1 MEGTAPEQAAPESS
15 FGEKLFDARCK
26 VLISP
31 QQTPVDALAEVWSQ
45 GLLVKPDT
53 GSTTFAP
60 YTESAKIAAAN
71 YRVSLT
77 TTSGA
82 VIALSQLGTNYDH
95 FVQRFTESW
104 GDSMAKALLMVE
116 PKTYYEAPC
125 YWSSQ
130 QTSVQCRARVY
141 ETALVLLPYDGI
153 PVRLPFSSII
163 EVGLESYKVRVT
175 TAERGTFELSRLG
188 DASEF
193 FIEKLREA
201 MKNVEAASLETIR
214 TMIPSASYDEL
225 QKLSRLMIEGR
236 AALRT
241 DVEVVSPELWA
252 KLEKC
257 VGLSPLADSYRYLSG
272 FAVKRLEAVG
282 LRKSKDTVYVWF
294 ILPLMGTVGSGGNVV
309 ALEVTSE
316 GGHATYLF
324 RVMPRSAF
332 PTATF
337 DQFVRDAAPMIR
349 DLNEAIITTGF
360 RREPIY
366 LSEDRLNTPE
376 YSKYLYASKHLESL
390 RLLRERFIGRIIH
403 NTFDQWKA
411 DLTEALVFN
420 TSTTD
425 ETSRWSKSKLDFV
438 EFPEDGEATNSG

>member
-26 VLISP
+26 VLIPP

-45 GLLVKPDT
+45 GLLIKPDT
-53 GSTTFAP
+53 GSSTFAA
-60 YTESAKIAAAN
+60 YTESARITAAN
-71 YRVSLT
+71 YQVSLT

-95 FVQRFTESW
+95 FVQRLTESW
-104 GDSMAKALLMVE
+104 GDSMAKTLLMVE
-116 PKTYYEAPC
+116 PKMYYETPC

-130 QTSVQCRARVY
+130 QTSVQCRARIY
-141 ETALVLLPYDGI
+141 ETALVILPYDGI
-153 PVRLPFSSII
+153 PVRLPFSSILT
-163 EVGLESYKVRVT
+163 VGLQSYKVRIT
-175 TAERGTFELSRLG
+175 TTERGIFELSRLG
-188 DASEF
+188 DATEF

-214 TMIPSASYDEL
+214 TMVPSASYDEL
-225 QKLSRLMIEGR
+225 QKLSRLMMEGR

-241 DVEVVSPELWA
+241 DVEAVSRDLWA

-257 VGLSPLADSYRYLSG
+257 VGFSPLAETYRYLSG
-272 FAVKRLEAVG
+272 LAVNSLEAVG
-282 LRKSKDTVYVWF
+282 LRKSKDAVYVWF
-294 ILPLMGTVGSGGNVV
+294 MLPLMGTVGSGGNVV

-324 RVMPRSAF
+324 RVMSRSAF
-332 PTATF
+332 PTATS
-337 DQFVRDAAPMIR
+337 DQFVEEAAPMIR

-390 RLLRERFIGRIIH
+390 RLLRERFVGRIIH

-420 TSTTD
+420 TSTPD
-425 ETSRWSKSKLDFV
+425 ETSRWSKSSLDFV
-438 EFPEDGEATNSG
+438 EFPEGGEATS